1 MLKLRSS
8 QVGFSIIELMVS
20 ITLMAIL
27 VMVAAPSL
35 SAYTENSKLRGVT
48 ESFMAA
54 VQNARTEAIRR
65 NQVVELVLTTDSPTA
80 ANVATTNLSST
91 AGNWLVRVRTNDAAP
106 FIYDFVQGRSQAEGS
121 GAEGTTTV
129 QLAATSGG
137 SAVSKVSFEGVGKT
151 DLGGALLVNF
161 TSSTAAC
168 ATAGP
173 IRCLRVRVSTSGQAK
188 SCDPAAT
195 AANDTRAC

>member
-8 QVGFSIIELMVS
+8 AAGFSIIELMVS

-35 SAYTENSKLRGVT
+35 SAYTENSKLRGIT

-54 VQNARTEAIRR
+54 VQNARAEAIRR

-80 ANVATTNLSST
+80 ANVATTNLSAT
-91 AGNWLVRVRTNDAAP
+91 AGNWLVRARTNDVTP
-106 FIYDFVQGRSQAEGS
+106 FTYEFVEGKSRAEGS
-121 GAEGTTTV
+121 GQEGAATV
-129 QLAATSGG
+129 QLTAAAGG
-137 SAVSKVSFEGVGKT
+137 TAVSQVSFEGVGRT
-151 DLGGALLVNF
+151 NLGAPLLVNF

-168 ATAGP
+168 APTGP
-173 IRCLRVRVSTSGQAK
+173 VRCLRVRVSPSGQAR
-188 SCDPAAT
+188 SCDPLAA
-195 AANDTRAC
+195 AGDTRVC